1 MEGSVER
8 GRKAVLVR
16 VAGRVQG
23 VGFRVWT
30 RGEAEKLGLAGWVR
44 NEPDGAVKALFVG
57 SEAAVSTMMQRF
69 QKGPPGA
76 VVTGVAPEEM
86 ESADAPAGFRIAG

>member
-1 MEGSVER
+1 MEKI
-8 GRKAVLVR
+8 RKAVLVR

-44 NEPDGAVKALFVG
+44 NEPDGAVKALLVG
-57 SEAAVSTMMQRF
+57 SEAAVSMMMERLRH
-69 QKGPPGA
+69 GPSAAA
-76 VVTGVAPEEM
+76 VTNVTQEAAEA
-86 ESADAPAGFRIAG
+86 ADAPAGFRITV